1 MILYDN
7 EQQFKTM
14 KNIKFYILT
23 WLSLTFLA
31 CDDNLELEPISQL
44 GQGSF
49 YVTEN
54 DYTAAINAV
63 YSSLREEGQFDDLML
78 FGEIRSDNTL
88 PVLSGSVTTRT
99 DFSEFSLNSANPRIQ
114 STWEETYNG
123 IARANSILVR
133 VDEASI
139 NEEFKNRVKGE
150 ALFLRGLMY
159 FNLVR
164 IYGDVPLIVSEL
176 SPEEALEAGQRDIN
190 EIYTQIITDLTTA
203 ASLLPDSYSDDI
215 GRATSIAANALL
227 GRVHLTRGDFS
238 LAVTEL
244 RKVTAQSP
252 SLVDLLPNYG
262 DVFDITNEYNAEI
275 IFAVRWT
282 DDGLN
287 GNDFSFSFANVNEPD
302 NKATPDMYA
311 DYEAGDLRRD
321 VTFDA
326 TISTVDTILV
336 KYEFAPP
343 GQGESDWPVIR
354 YADVLLMLS
363 EALNEEGYVPDGE
376 AFDLLNRVRNRAGL
390 ATLTA
395 AEVPDQ
401 EAFRL
406 AIAHERRVELA
417 GEGHRWFDLVRT
429 GRFMDVM
436 NSKGFNVAP
445 RHVVFPI
452 PQREIDNVN
461 DPSVLS
467 QNNGY

>member
-1 MILYDN
+1 MN
-7 EQQFKTM
+7 
-14 KNIKFYILT
+14 NIKIHLFI
-23 WLSLTFLA
+23 WLSLAFVA
-31 CDDNLELEPISQL
+31 CNDNLELEPVSQL

-54 DYTAAINAV
+54 DFTTAVNAV
-63 YSSLREEGQFDDLML
+63 YNSLRAGGQFGDIAL
-78 FGEIRSDNTL
+78 FAEIRSDNTL

-99 DFSEFSLNSANPRIQ
+99 DFSEFSLNSANTRIQ
-114 STWEETYNG
+114 STWEDTYNG
-123 IARANSILVR
+123 IARANSILAR
-133 VDEASI
+133 IDEASVGE
-139 NEEFKNRVKGE
+139 NFKNRVKGE

-164 IYGDVPLIVSEL
+164 IYGDVPLVVSEI
-176 SPEEALEAGQRDIN
+176 SPEEALEVGQSDAN
-190 EIYTQIITDLTTA
+190 DIYTQIIADLTTA
-203 ASLLPDSYSDDI
+203 ASLLPASHGEDV
-215 GRATSIAANALL
+215 GRATNIAANALL
-227 GRVHLTRGDFS
+227 GRVHLTMGNFS

-252 SLVDLLPNYG
+252 ALVDLLPSYA
-262 DVFDITNEYNAEI
+262 DVFDINNEYNAEI

-287 GNDFSFSFANVNEPD
+287 GNNFGFSFANVNEAD
-302 NKATPDMYA
+302 NKATPDMYQ

-336 KYEFAPP
+336 KYDFAPT

-363 EALNEEGYVPDGE
+363 EALNEEGYAADGE
-376 AFDLLNRVRNRAGL
+376 AFDLLNQVRNRAGL
-390 ATLTA
+390 SALTA
-395 AEVPDQ
+395 EEVPDQ

-406 AIAHERRVELA
+406 VIEHERRVELA

-429 GRFMDVM
+429 GRFMEVM
-436 NSKGFNVAP
+436 NSKGFNVEP
-445 RHVVFPI
+445 RHEVFPI

-461 DPSVLS
+461 DPFVLS

>member
-1 MILYDN
+1 MN
-7 EQQFKTM
+7 
-14 KNIKFYILT
+14 NIKIHLFI
-23 WLSLTFLA
+23 WLSLAFVA
-31 CDDNLELEPISQL
+31 CNDNLELEPVSQL

-54 DYTAAINAV
+54 DFTTAVNAV
-63 YSSLREEGQFDDLML
+63 YNSLRAGGQFGDIAL
-78 FGEIRSDNTL
+78 FAEIRSDNTL

-99 DFSEFSLNSANPRIQ
+99 DFSEFSLNSANTRIQ
-114 STWEETYNG
+114 STWEDTYNG
-123 IARANSILVR
+123 IARANSILAR
-133 VDEASI
+133 IDEASVGE
-139 NEEFKNRVKGE
+139 NFKNRVKGE

-164 IYGDVPLIVSEL
+164 IYGDVPLVVSEI
-176 SPEEALEAGQRDIN
+176 SPEEALEVGQSDTN
-190 EIYTQIITDLTTA
+190 DIYTQIIADLTTA
-203 ASLLPDSYSDDI
+203 ASLLPASHGEDV
-215 GRATSIAANALL
+215 GRATNIAANALL
-227 GRVHLTRGDFS
+227 GRVHLTMGNFP

-252 SLVDLLPNYG
+252 ALVDLLPSYA
-262 DVFDITNEYNAEI
+262 DVFDINNEYNAEI

-287 GNDFSFSFANVNEPD
+287 GNNFGFSFANVNEAD
-302 NKATPDMYA
+302 NKATPDMYQ

-336 KYEFAPP
+336 KYDFAPT

-363 EALNEEGYVPDGE
+363 EALNEEGYAADGE
-376 AFDLLNRVRNRAGL
+376 AFDLLNQVRNRAGL
-390 ATLTA
+390 SALTA

-406 AIAHERRVELA
+406 VMEHERRVELA

-429 GRFMDVM
+429 GRFMEVM
-436 NSKGFNVAP
+436 NSKGFNVEP
-445 RHVVFPI
+445 RHEVFPI

-461 DPSVLS
+461 DPLVLS

>member
-1 MILYDN
+1 MN
-7 EQQFKTM
+7 
-14 KNIKFYILT
+14 NIKIHLFI
-23 WLSLTFLA
+23 WLSLAFVA
-31 CDDNLELEPISQL
+31 CNDNLELEPVSQL

-54 DYTAAINAV
+54 DFTTAVNAV
-63 YSSLREEGQFDDLML
+63 YNSLRAGGQFGDIAL
-78 FGEIRSDNTL
+78 FAEIRSDNTL

-99 DFSEFSLNSANPRIQ
+99 DFSEFSLNSANTRIQ
-114 STWEETYNG
+114 STWEDTYNG
-123 IARANSILVR
+123 IARANSILAR
-133 VDEASI
+133 IDEASVGE
-139 NEEFKNRVKGE
+139 NFKNRVKGE

-164 IYGDVPLIVSEL
+164 IYGDVPLVVSEI
-176 SPEEALEAGQRDIN
+176 SPEEALEVGQSDAN
-190 EIYTQIITDLTTA
+190 DIYTQIIADLTTA
-203 ASLLPDSYSDDI
+203 ASLLPASHGEDV
-215 GRATSIAANALL
+215 GRATNIAANALL
-227 GRVHLTRGDFS
+227 GRVHLTMGNFS

-252 SLVDLLPNYG
+252 ALVDLLPSYA
-262 DVFDITNEYNAEI
+262 DVFDINNEYNAEI

-287 GNDFSFSFANVNEPD
+287 GNNFGFSFANVNEAD
-302 NKATPDMYA
+302 NKATPDMYQ

-336 KYEFAPP
+336 KYDFAPT

-363 EALNEEGYVPDGE
+363 EALNEEGYAADGE
-376 AFDLLNRVRNRAGL
+376 AFDLLNQVRNRAGL
-390 ATLTA
+390 SALTA

-406 AIAHERRVELA
+406 VMEHERRVELA

-429 GRFMDVM
+429 GRFMEVM
-436 NSKGFNVAP
+436 NSKGFNVEP
-445 RHVVFPI
+445 RHEVFPI

-461 DPSVLS
+461 DPFVLS

>member
-1 MILYDN
+1 MN
-7 EQQFKTM
+7 
-14 KNIKFYILT
+14 NIKIHLFI
-23 WLSLTFLA
+23 WLSLAFVA
-31 CDDNLELEPISQL
+31 CNDNLELEPVSQL

-54 DYTAAINAV
+54 DFTTAVNAV
-63 YSSLREEGQFDDLML
+63 YNSLRAGGQFGDIAL
-78 FGEIRSDNTL
+78 FAEIRSDNTL

-99 DFSEFSLNSANPRIQ
+99 DFSEFSLNSANTRIQ
-114 STWEETYNG
+114 STWEDTYNG
-123 IARANSILVR
+123 IARANSILAR
-133 VDEASI
+133 IDEASI
-139 NEEFKNRVKGE
+139 SENFKNRVKGE

-164 IYGDVPLIVSEL
+164 IYGDVPLVVSEI
-176 SPEEALEAGQRDIN
+176 SPEEALEVGQSDAN
-190 EIYTQIITDLTTA
+190 DIYTQIIADLTTA
-203 ASLLPDSYSDDI
+203 ASLLPASHGEDV
-215 GRATSIAANALL
+215 GRATNIAANALL
-227 GRVHLTRGDFS
+227 GRVHLTMGNFP

-252 SLVDLLPNYG
+252 ALVDLLPSYA
-262 DVFDITNEYNAEI
+262 DVFDINNEYNAEI

-287 GNDFSFSFANVNEPD
+287 GNNFGFSFANVNEAD
-302 NKATPDMYA
+302 NKATPDMYQ

-336 KYEFAPP
+336 KYDFAPT

-363 EALNEEGYVPDGE
+363 EALNEEGYAADGE
-376 AFDLLNRVRNRAGL
+376 AFDLLNQVRNRAGL
-390 ATLTA
+390 SALTA

-406 AIAHERRVELA
+406 VMEHERRVELA

-429 GRFMDVM
+429 GRFMEVM
-436 NSKGFNVAP
+436 NSKGFNVEP
-445 RHVVFPI
+445 RHEVFPI

-461 DPSVLS
+461 DPLVLS